1 MNDHACQPVVQ
12 PASGP
17 SIDPARLIEA
27 NINPVTGLATDYLNH
42 FNEAIMMLELIPA
55 MPECVDDLMGWRVM
69 SYCEHFMST
78 HQKHRDLV
86 LAAYDSAN
94 PEARRSLDEL
104 TASMDAILTATR
116 NALQLQFS
124 PALAGALAKE
134 AAAQLKPLVAQAGAV
149 INGLNLSGDVPLA
162 GVAQAAVDAVLRR

>member
-1 MNDHACQPVVQ
+1 MNDHACQPAVDAA
-12 PASGP
+12 PGR
-17 SIDPARLIEA
+17 SIDPARLREA

-55 MPECVDDLMGWRVM
+55 MPECVDDLMSWRVM

-78 HQKHRDLV
+78 QQKHRDLV

-94 PEARRSLDEL
+94 PQARRSLDEL
-104 TASMDAILTATR
+104 AASMNAIVMATR
-116 NALQLQFS
+116 NALQLHFS
-124 PALAGALAKE
+124 PAVAGPLAKE

-149 INGLNLSGDVPLA
+149 INGLNVSGDVPLA
-162 GVAQAAVDAVLRR
+162 GVAQAAVDALLGR

>member
-86 LAAYDSAN
+86 PIVRSIPQYVFPVQ
-94 PEARRSLDEL
+94 PE
-104 TASMDAILTATR
+104 
-116 NALQLQFS
+116 
-124 PALAGALAKE
+124 
-134 AAAQLKPLVAQAGAV
+134 V
-149 INGLNLSGDVPLA
+149 IPSCFIF
-162 GVAQAAVDAVLRR
+162 